1 MTEEEKRA
9 RLSRMRLVA
18 LAVLAAMFA
27 VFAASST
34 WQGSIPALQW
44 LRAFSEAGIAGAIAD
59 WYAVV
64 ALFRHP
70 LGLPM
75 PHTAIIPRN
84 KERIAESIG
93 AFIETH
99 FLTSQ
104 NVVERLVRFDFAA
117 AASHWLREQT
127 NSRKLADALCD
138 FIPPTLE
145 TVEDAE
151 LRQFF
156 EDLVASEAEAIDF
169 VAIVDHLM
177 ATIVDLNLDRTI
189 LKRVLLWL
197 RDWVSKNRDTIKLEF
212 GRASRYTPGFIDTYV
227 VNRFVDGVA
236 HFLEDAAENPD
247 HQVWDDVDQA
257 IKELQLNLRTSPELR
272 EQIASNARAALAGL
286 ARSGVAHTL
295 WFKVKRYLVA
305 DLSDERSQ
313 IRSWMTGAFQR
324 VGAAI
329 ADDPVV
335 QQKLNAWQVA
345 SIEATL
351 PRARPAIGRWVADI
365 VKSWDTAQIT
375 DKLETELGTDLQ
387 YIRLNGAIVGGL
399 VGVALHFAQL

>member
-9 RLSRMRLVA
+9 RLSGMRLVA

-27 VFAASST
+27 VFAASSM
-34 WQGSIPALQW
+34 WQGRIPALQW

-104 NVVERLVRFDFAA
+104 NVVQRLVRFDFAA

-138 FIPPTLE
+138 LIPPTLE

-151 LRQFF
+151 FRQFF
-156 EDLVASEAEAIDF
+156 EDLVASETEAIDF

-177 ATIVDLNLDRTI
+177 ATIVDLNLDRTVI
-189 LKRVLLWL
+189 RRALLWL

-212 GRASRYTPGFIDTYV
+212 GRASRYTPGFIDRYV

-257 IKELQLNLRTSPELR
+257 VKELQLNLRTSSVLK
-272 EQIASNARAALAGL
+272 EQIASNARAALAGF

-295 WFKVKRYLVA
+295 WFKVKRYLAA

-329 ADDPVV
+329 ADDQVV

>member
-27 VFAASST
+27 VFAASSM

-117 AASHWLREQT
+117 AASHWLREET

-138 FIPPTLE
+138 LIPPTLE

-151 LRQFF
+151 FRQFL
-156 EDLVASEAEAIDF
+156 EDLVASEAEAVDF

-177 ATIVDLNLDRTI
+177 ATIVDLNLDRTV

-197 RDWVSKNRDTIKLEF
+197 RDWVSKNRETIKIEF

-236 HFLEDAAENPD
+236 HFLEEAAENPD
-247 HQVWDDVDQA
+247 HQVWDDVDRA

-272 EQIASNARAALAGL
+272 EQIASNARAALAGF

-305 DLSDERSQ
+305 DLSAERSQ

-335 QQKLNAWQVA
+335 QQKLNAWQIA
-345 SIEATL
+345 SIEMTL

-365 VKSWDTAQIT
+365 VKSWNTAQIT

-399 VGVALHFAQL
+399 VGVALHLAQL

>member
-1 MTEEEKRA
+1 MTEEDKRA

-27 VFAASST
+27 VFAASSM

-104 NVVERLVRFDFAA
+104 NVAERLVRFDFAA
-117 AASHWLREQT
+117 AASHWLREET

-138 FIPPTLE
+138 LIPPTLE

-151 LRQFF
+151 FRQFL
-156 EDLVASEAEAIDF
+156 EDLVASEAEAVDF

-177 ATIVDLNLDRTI
+177 ATIVDLNLDRTV

-197 RDWVSKNRDTIKLEF
+197 RDWVSKNRETIKIEF

-236 HFLEDAAENPD
+236 HFLEEAAENPD
-247 HQVWDDVDQA
+247 HQVWDDVDRA

-272 EQIASNARAALAGL
+272 EQIASNARAALAGF

-305 DLSDERSQ
+305 DLSAERSQ

-335 QQKLNAWQVA
+335 QQKLNAWQIA
-345 SIEATL
+345 SIEMTL

-365 VKSWDTAQIT
+365 VKSWNTAQIT

-399 VGVALHFAQL
+399 VGVALHLAQL

>member
-1 MTEEEKRA
+1 LQSWPRCSQFSLRVRCGRA
-9 RLSRMRLVA
+9 A
-18 LAVLAAMFA
+18 F
-27 VFAASST
+27 
-34 WQGSIPALQW
+34 PALQW
-44 LRAFSEAGIAGAIAD
+44 LRAFSEAGIAGGIAD
-59 WYAVV
+59 WCAVV

-75 PHTAIIPRN
+75 PDTAIIPR
-84 KERIAESIG
+84 KKDRIADSSG

-99 FLTSQ
+99 FLTPQ

-117 AASHWLREQT
+117 TASKWLRDQT

-138 FIPPTLE
+138 LVPPTLE
-145 TVEDAE
+145 TVETVEEVEIRTFLGQLAASQADAV
-151 LRQFF
+151 
-156 EDLVASEAEAIDF
+156 DLVAVVDRLMA
-169 VAIVDHLM
+169 AIVDL
-177 ATIVDLNLDRTI
+177 DLDRI
-189 LKRVLLWL
+189 VLKRVLLWL
-197 RDWVSKNRDTIKLEF
+197 RDWVSKNRDAIKIEF

-236 HFLEDAAENPD
+236 HLLEDAAENPD
-247 HQVWDDVDQA
+247 HQVWGEVDRA
-257 IKELQLNLRTSPELR
+257 IEELRLNMRTSLALR
-272 EQIASNARAALAGL
+272 EQIVYNARAALAGF
-286 ARSGVAHTL
+286 ARSGVARTL
-295 WFKVKRYLVA
+295 WVEIKHYVVA
-305 DLSDERSQ
+305 DLSDEASQ
-313 IRSWMTGAFQR
+313 IRSWMTRAFQR

-329 ADDPVV
+329 ADDQVV

-345 SIEATL
+345 SIEMTL

-375 DKLETELGTDLQ
+375 EKLETEIGTDLQ

>member
-9 RLSRMRLVA
+9 RLSGMRLVA

-27 VFAASST
+27 VFAASSM
-34 WQGSIPALQW
+34 WQGRIPALQW

-104 NVVERLVRFDFAA
+104 NVVQRLVRFDFAA

-138 FIPPTLE
+138 LIPPTLE

-151 LRQFF
+151 FRQFF
-156 EDLVASEAEAIDF
+156 EDLVASETEAIDF

-177 ATIVDLNLDRTI
+177 ATIVDLNLDRTVI
-189 LKRVLLWL
+189 RRALLWL

-212 GRASRYTPGFIDTYV
+212 GRASRYTPGFIDRYV

-257 IKELQLNLRTSPELR
+257 VKELQLNLRTSSVLK
-272 EQIASNARAALAGL
+272 EQIASNARAALAGF

-295 WFKVKRYLVA
+295 WFKVKRYLAA

-329 ADDPVV
+329 ADDPAV

-345 SIEATL
+345 SIEMTL

-365 VKSWDTAQIT
+365 VKSWDTTQIT
-375 DKLETELGTDLQ
+375 DKLETEIGTDLQ

-399 VGVALHFAQL
+399 VGLVLHAAA

>member
-1 MTEEEKRA
+1 MNEEEKRA

-18 LAVLAAMFA
+18 LAVLTAMFA
-27 VFAASST
+27 LFAASSM

-84 KERIAESIG
+84 KDRIADSIG

-99 FLTSQ
+99 FLTPQ

-117 AASHWLREQT
+117 TASEWLRDQT

-138 FIPPTLE
+138 LVPPTLE
-145 TVEDAE
+145 TVEDIEIRTFLEQLAASQAE
-151 LRQFF
+151 AV
-156 EDLVASEAEAIDF
+156 DLVA
-169 VAIVDHLM
+169 VVDRLM
-177 ATIVDLNLDRTI
+177 AVIVELDLDRTV

-197 RDWVSKNRDTIKLEF
+197 RDWVSKNRDTIKIEF
-212 GRASRYTPGFIDTYV
+212 GRASRYTPGFIDAYV

-236 HFLEDAAENPD
+236 HLLEDAAEDPD
-247 HQVWDDVDQA
+247 HQVWGEVDRA
-257 IKELQLNLRTSPELR
+257 IEELRLNMRTSPALR
-272 EQIASNARAALAGL
+272 EQIVYNARAALAGF
-286 ARSGVAHTL
+286 ARSGVARTL
-295 WFKVKRYLVA
+295 WVEIKSYVVA
-305 DLSDERSQ
+305 DLSDEPSQ
-313 IRSWMTGAFQR
+313 IRSWVTRAFQR

-329 ADDPVV
+329 ADDQVV
-335 QQKLNAWQVA
+335 QKKLNAWQVA
-345 SIEATL
+345 SIEMTL
-351 PRARPAIGRWVADI
+351 PRARPTIGRWVADI

-375 DKLETELGTDLQ
+375 DKLETEIGTDLQ

-399 VGVALHFAQL
+399 VGLVLHAAA

>member
-1 MTEEEKRA
+1 MTEEDKRA

-27 VFAASST
+27 VFAASSM

-117 AASHWLREQT
+117 AASHWLREET

-138 FIPPTLE
+138 LIPPTLQ

-151 LRQFF
+151 FRQFL
-156 EDLVASEAEAIDF
+156 EDLVASEAEAVDF

-177 ATIVDLNLDRTI
+177 ATIVDLNLDRTV

-197 RDWVSKNRDTIKLEF
+197 RDWVSKNRETIKIEF

-236 HFLEDAAENPD
+236 HFLEEAAENPD
-247 HQVWDDVDQA
+247 HQVWDDVDRA

-272 EQIASNARAALAGL
+272 EQIASNARAALAGF

-305 DLSDERSQ
+305 DLSAERSQ

-335 QQKLNAWQVA
+335 QQKLNAWQIA
-345 SIEATL
+345 SIEMTL

-365 VKSWDTAQIT
+365 VKSWNTAQIT

-399 VGVALHFAQL
+399 VGVALHLAQL

>member
-27 VFAASST
+27 VFAASSM
-34 WQGSIPALQW
+34 WQGSIPALRW

-104 NVVERLVRFDFAA
+104 NVAERLVRFDFAA
-117 AASHWLREQT
+117 AASHWLREET

-138 FIPPTLE
+138 LIPPTLE

-151 LRQFF
+151 FRQFL
-156 EDLVASEAEAIDF
+156 EDLVASEAEAVDF

-177 ATIVDLNLDRTI
+177 ATIVDLNLDRTV

-197 RDWVSKNRDTIKLEF
+197 RDWVSKNRETIKIEF

-236 HFLEDAAENPD
+236 HFLEEAAENPD
-247 HQVWDDVDQA
+247 HQVWDDVDRA

-272 EQIASNARAALAGL
+272 EQIASNARAALAGF

-305 DLSDERSQ
+305 DLSAERSQ

-335 QQKLNAWQVA
+335 QQKLNAWQIA
-345 SIEATL
+345 SIEMTL

-365 VKSWDTAQIT
+365 VKSWNTAQIT

-399 VGVALHFAQL
+399 VGVALHLAQL

>member
-104 NVVERLVRFDFAA
+104 NVVERVVRFDFAA

-138 FIPPTLE
+138 LIPPTLE

-151 LRQFF
+151 FRQFF

-177 ATIVDLNLDRTI
+177 ATIVDLNLDRTV

-247 HQVWDDVDQA
+247 HQVWDDVDLA
-257 IKELQLNLRTSPELR
+257 IKELQLNLRTSHALR
-272 EQIASNARAALAGL
+272 EQIASNARAALAGF
-286 ARSGVAHTL
+286 ARSGVAQTL
-295 WFKVKRYLVA
+295 WFKVKRYLAA

>member
-1 MTEEEKRA
+1 MTEEDKRA

-27 VFAASST
+27 VFAASSM

-117 AASHWLREQT
+117 AASHWLREET

-138 FIPPTLE
+138 LIPPTLE

-151 LRQFF
+151 FRQFL
-156 EDLVASEAEAIDF
+156 EDLVASEAEAVDF

-177 ATIVDLNLDRTI
+177 ATIVDLNLDRTV

-197 RDWVSKNRDTIKLEF
+197 RDWVSKNRETIKIEF

-236 HFLEDAAENPD
+236 HFLEEAAENPD
-247 HQVWDDVDQA
+247 HQVWDDVDRA

-272 EQIASNARAALAGL
+272 EQIASNARAALAGF

-305 DLSDERSQ
+305 DLSAERSQ

-335 QQKLNAWQVA
+335 QQKLNAWQIA
-345 SIEATL
+345 SIEMTL

-365 VKSWDTAQIT
+365 VKSWNTAQIT

-399 VGVALHFAQL
+399 VGVALHLAQL

>member
-27 VFAASST
+27 VFAASSM
-34 WQGSIPALQW
+34 WQSSIPALQW

-70 LGLPM
+70 LGLPA

-84 KERIAESIG
+84 KDRIAESIG

-99 FLTSQ
+99 FLTPQ
-104 NVVERLVRFDFAA
+104 NVVKRLVRFDFAA
-117 AASHWLREQT
+117 TASNWLRDQT
-127 NSRKLADALCD
+127 NSGKLADALCD
-138 FIPPTLE
+138 LVPPTLE

-151 LRQFF
+151 IR
-156 EDLVASEAEAIDF
+156 ASLEQLAASTAEAIDL
-169 VAIVDHLM
+169 VAVLDSLMAAIVELD
-177 ATIVDLNLDRTI
+177 LDRTV

-197 RDWVSKNRDTIKLEF
+197 RDWVSKNRDTIKIEF
-212 GRASRYTPGFIDTYV
+212 GRASRYTPGFIDRYV
-227 VNRFVDGVA
+227 VDHFVDGVA
-236 HFLEDAAENPD
+236 HLLEDTAENSD
-247 HQVWDDVDQA
+247 HQVWGEVDRA
-257 IKELQLNLRTSPELR
+257 IEELRLNMRTSPALR
-272 EQIASNARAALAGL
+272 EQIVCSVRAALAGF
-286 ARSGVAHTL
+286 ARSGVARTL
-295 WFKVKRYLVA
+295 WVEVKRYVVA
-305 DLSDERSQ
+305 DLSDEPSQ
-313 IRSWMTGAFQR
+313 IRSWMTRAFQR

-345 SIEATL
+345 SIEMTL
-351 PRARPAIGRWVADI
+351 PRARPAISRWVADI

-375 DKLETELGTDLQ
+375 DKLETEIGTDLQ

-399 VGVALHFAQL
+399 VGLVLHAAA

>member
-9 RLSRMRLVA
+9 RLRRMRLVA
-18 LAVLAAMFA
+18 LAVLAAMLA
-27 VFAASST
+27 VFAASSI
-34 WQGSIPALQW
+34 WRDSIPALQW

-84 KERIAESIG
+84 KDRIADSIG

-99 FLTSQ
+99 FLTPQ
-104 NVVERLVRFDFAA
+104 NVVERLVRFDFVAT
-117 AASHWLREQT
+117 ASEWLRDEA
-127 NSRKLADALCD
+127 NSRKLAEALCD
-138 FIPPTLE
+138 LVPPTLE

-151 LRQFF
+151 IRTFLERM
-156 EDLVASEAEAIDF
+156 VASQAEAVDIVAVVDRLMG
-169 VAIVDHLM
+169 AIVDL
-177 ATIVDLNLDRTI
+177 DLDRTV

-197 RDWVSKNRDTIKLEF
+197 RDWVSNNRDTIKIEF

-236 HFLEDAAENPD
+236 HLLDDAAQNPD
-247 HQVWDDVDQA
+247 HQVWGEVDRA
-257 IKELQLNLRTSPELR
+257 IEELRRNMRTSPALR
-272 EQIASNARAALAGL
+272 AQIASHARTALSGF
-286 ARSGVAHTL
+286 ARSGVARSL
-295 WFKVKRYLVA
+295 WVEIKRYVVA
-305 DLSDERSQ
+305 DLSGEPSQ

-324 VGAAI
+324 IGAAI
-329 ADDPVV
+329 ADDQVV
-335 QQKLNAWQVA
+335 QQKLNAWQLA
-345 SIEATL
+345 SIEMTL

-375 DKLETELGTDLQ
+375 DKLETEIGTDLQ

-399 VGVALHFAQL
+399 VGLVLHAAA

>member
-1 MTEEEKRA
+1 MEGEH
-9 RLSRMRLVA
+9 
-18 LAVLAAMFA
+18 
-27 VFAASST
+27 
-34 WQGSIPALQW
+34 QALQW

-84 KERIAESIG
+84 KDRIADSIG

-99 FLTSQ
+99 FLTPQ

-117 AASHWLREQT
+117 TASEWLRDEA
-127 NSRKLADALCD
+127 NSRKLAEALCD
-138 FIPPTLE
+138 LVPPTLE

-151 LRQFF
+151 IRTFLEQM
-156 EDLVASEAEAIDF
+156 VASQAEAVDIVAVVDRLMG
-169 VAIVDHLM
+169 AIVDL
-177 ATIVDLNLDRTI
+177 DLDRTV

-197 RDWVSKNRDTIKLEF
+197 RDWVSNNRDTIKIEF

-236 HFLEDAAENPD
+236 HLLDDAAQNPD
-247 HQVWDDVDQA
+247 HQVWGEVDRA
-257 IKELQLNLRTSPELR
+257 IEELRRNMRTSPALR
-272 EQIASNARAALAGL
+272 EQIALNARTALSGF
-286 ARSGVAHTL
+286 ARSGVARSL
-295 WFKVKRYLVA
+295 WVEIKRYVVA
-305 DLSDERSQ
+305 DLSGEPSQ

-324 VGAAI
+324 IGAAI
-329 ADDPVV
+329 ADDQVV
-335 QQKLNAWQVA
+335 QQKLNAWQLA
-345 SIEATL
+345 SIEMTL

-375 DKLETELGTDLQ
+375 DKLETEIGTDLQ

-399 VGVALHFAQL
+399 VGLVLHAAA

>member
-27 VFAASST
+27 VFAASSM

-138 FIPPTLE
+138 LIPPTLE
-145 TVEDAE
+145 TIEDAE
-151 LRQFF
+151 FRQFF

-177 ATIVDLNLDRTI
+177 ATIVDLNLDRTV

-257 IKELQLNLRTSPELR
+257 IKELQLNLRTSLELR

-286 ARSGVAHTL
+286 ARSRVAHTL

-375 DKLETELGTDLQ
+375 DKLETEIGTDLQ

-399 VGVALHFAQL
+399 VGLVLHAAA

>member
-1 MTEEEKRA
+1 MTEEDKRA

-27 VFAASST
+27 VFAASSM

-104 NVVERLVRFDFAA
+104 NLVERLVRFDFPA

-138 FIPPTLE
+138 LIPPTLE

-151 LRQFF
+151 FRQFL
-156 EDLVASEAEAIDF
+156 EDLVASEAEAVDF

-177 ATIVDLNLDRTI
+177 ATIVDLNLDRTV

-247 HQVWDDVDQA
+247 HQVWADVDQA

-272 EQIASNARAALAGL
+272 EQIASNARAALAGF

-335 QQKLNAWQVA
+335 QQKLTAWQVA